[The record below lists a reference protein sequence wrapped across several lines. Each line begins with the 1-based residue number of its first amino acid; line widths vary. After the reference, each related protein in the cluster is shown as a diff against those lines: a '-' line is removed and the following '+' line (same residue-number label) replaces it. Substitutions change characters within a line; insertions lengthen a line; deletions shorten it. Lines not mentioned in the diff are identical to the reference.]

1 MRTLLLLLILICS
14 PAQAQKLT
22 LAANEW
28 HPFTGED
35 LINQG
40 YASDVVREIFRL
52 AGYDVDVRIVPWSE
66 AMEGTI
72 KGDFDGLIAVWFTE
86 ERARQIHY
94 TLPYMDNRIRFL
106 KKRGSPI
113 EFTGLDALKAYR
125 IGVIEG
131 YAYSPDF
138 QARDDL
144 NRVLGKSFTDNVRK
158 VASGEIDLTLED
170 EIAGRFELINSA
182 PELVRQVEFINP
194 PLNQNPLH
202 VAISRQNPDHEK
214 IAADFNAAMAH
225 FVKNEGIRSIQ
236 KMHGL

>member
-14 PAQAQKLT
+14 SAQAQKLT
-22 LAANEW
+22 
-28 HPFTGED
+28 
-35 LINQG
+35 
-40 YASDVVREIFRL
+40 L

-72 KGDFDGLIAVWFTE
+72 KGDF
-86 ERARQIHY
+86 Y
-94 TLPYMDNRIRFL
+94 
-106 KKRGSPI
+106 
-113 EFTGLDALKAYR
+113 GLDALKAYR

-144 NRVLGKSFTDNVRK
+144 NRVPGESFTDNVRK
-158 VASGEIDLTLED
+158 VANGEIDLTLED